1 MPSPCS
7 IFNAKITPRNA
18 YPDDLWPPK
27 MLSPSRHR
35 AQQLGLQDVLALL
48 VLLRALKRLV
58 VLPPD
63 HLFTLSACDISYDVS
78 AGGHVAVA
86 RFRGLGVHDAVE
98 EEGFAMLATKVLRG

>member
-1 MPSPCS
+1 
-7 IFNAKITPRNA
+7 
-18 YPDDLWPPK
+18 
-27 MLSPSRHR
+27 MLENELP
-35 AQQLGLQDVLALL
+35 LL

-63 HLFTLSACDISYDVS
+63 HLFTLPACDISYDVS